1 MAFQAW
7 KVLGTFEKRAPGLAY
22 DMRTNPFPSRE
33 EPALSQ
39 VGKWCDLLQWAL
51 QPRSQGPLLPV
62 PWSERERE
70 GEDLGTR
77 LWALCSCT
85 ITWYK
90 MDLEG
95 FSVQSLLYD
104 WSSCF
109 HGQVPTPCSFLLVL
123 LLQWNNVLLRRYFTV
138 HRCIPLDETIRIC
151 LDKLYSLPDPLMYN
165 FEDIITVCYQ
175 KESLKLFLMAN
186 SMRKLMV

>member
-51 QPRSQGPLLPV
+51 QPCSQGPLLPV

-70 GEDLGTR
+70 GEHPGNEVVGPLQLNDHVIQKWSSRVSVFSHCCTTDLPVFMVRCPRRVPFYSCFCSNGIMCSSDVISLYTDVYR
-77 LWALCSCT
+77 LMKQYESTLTSYIRFLILLCT
-85 ITWYK
+85 I
-90 MDLEG
+90 
-95 FSVQSLLYD
+95 
-104 WSSCF
+104 
-109 HGQVPTPCSFLLVL
+109 
-123 LLQWNNVLLRRYFTV
+123 
-138 HRCIPLDETIRIC
+138 
-151 LDKLYSLPDPLMYN
+151 
-165 FEDIITVCYQ
+165 
-175 KESLKLFLMAN
+175 LKT
-186 SMRKLMV
+186 